1 MNSEHQNTLLSQTH
15 LRVIKMDVW
24 CLCEAMFQLTHQTL
38 MGLIERLG
46 VTKTTGFVLRAVL
59 SHFGNLNEADE
70 AYLFCKFVGSFSTI
84 EIQCAR

>member
-1 MNSEHQNTLLSQTH
+1 
-15 LRVIKMDVW
+15 
-24 CLCEAMFQLTHQTL
+24 

-46 VTKTTGFVLRAVL
+46 ATKTTGFVLRAVL